1 MELTREDFKIL
12 EIEINWDSDGTYYEY
27 WIEKRIWYFFKL
39 FKSNQ
44 FRLML
49 NHWKDSV
56 GRWHLGDA
64 PLNFN
69 TREEAEKYI
78 QTLIK

>member
-1 MELTREDFKIL
+1 MKLTREDFKIL
-12 EIEINWDSDGTYYEY
+12 EIEIDWDSDGTYYEY
-27 WIEKRIWYFFKL
+27 WIEKRRWYFFKL

-49 NHWKDSV
+49 NHWIDSQ
-56 GRWHLGDA
+56 GLYKHGDS
-64 PLNFN
+64 PLNFA
-69 TREEAEKYI
+69 TKEKAEEYI